1 MSRQGLYQLIPQCSG
16 SLSVSLILRKGATAR
31 HRGAAVICK
40 PICSFYFPWPY
51 TQNHRTFTRHKY
63 CNTHSH
69 TYQAKNH
76 SEASPTGQSVLN
88 HITAISHSG
97 GGERAPTEIKYLS
110 CCINPHCCPV
120 HTHTHTDPYTA
131 YTPGIHYLIRPEF
144 RHWGVCVREF
154 VCARVCE
161 RASDTLQC

>member
-97 GGERAPTEIKYLS
+97 GGEWAPTEIKYLS

-120 HTHTHTDPYTA
+120 HTHTDPYTA

-144 RHWGVCVREF
+144 RH
-154 VCARVCE
+154 
-161 RASDTLQC
+161 